1 MNSLNIKQMVS
12 TIQLSTIMIM
22 KKHYINP
29 AAESLY
35 IRTGQ
40 LLTESITDVGGDG
53 PGYEGGGHGGGVA
66 KERNDV
72 SDEEIQQLMENEGS
86 FGQLW

>member
-1 MNSLNIKQMVS
+1 
-12 TIQLSTIMIM
+12 M
-22 KKHYINP
+22 KKKYINP
-29 AAESLY
+29 TAATFN

-66 KERNDV
+66 KERDDF
-72 SDEEIQQLMENEGS
+72 SEEELQQLIENDGS